1 MSEFWRTFFNLLL
14 LCGCFGGCA
23 QSLVWFND
31 LTERRIKSYQPSYND
46 IYYYQDVEID
56 STISDTTETY
66 Y

>member
-31 LTERRIKSYQPSYND
+31 LNERRIKSYQPSYND
-46 IYYYQDVEID
+46 VYYYQEVAID
-56 STISDTTETY
+56 TIPSDTTDAY

>member
-1 MSEFWRTFFNLLL
+1 MSEFWRIFFNLLL

-31 LTERRIKSYQPSYND
+31 LNERRIKSYQPSYND
-46 IYYYQDVEID
+46 VYYYQDVVID
-56 STISDTTETY
+56 TIPSDTIDAY

>member
-31 LTERRIKSYQPSYND
+31 LNERQIKSYPSYNNV
-46 IYYYQDVEID
+46 YYYQKLAID
-56 STISDTTETY
+56 TIPSDTIKLY